1 MKTISQYKQE
11 MKDLMAKT
19 ADIEAQAVNENR
31 DMTDAELSLRTE
43 ILDTVEAHSR
53 LVANME
59 RSERIKDVLE
69 KPQAAVTVPKNT
81 NPRPIENEKKDRF
94 NSLGQ
99 QMVAVVNAGRPGG
112 GVDPRL
118 FNAAASGMSETVQ
131 SDGGF
136 LVQQDFVSDLLK
148 DLVNQAILAPKC
160 RQQPISA
167 NANSIKINGVDETS
181 RATGSRQGGIQ
192 AYWADEADEKTKS
205 KPKFRKV
212 ELNLHKLIGLC
223 YATDELLAD
232 AAALE
237 GFVRAA
243 FPAEFAF
250 VTDDAILRGTG
261 AGQPLGI
268 LNSGCLVTV
277 SKEAGQKADTIVAEN
292 VIKMSS
298 RIFAGSY
305 LNSAWYI
312 NQMCLPQLYTMSIAV
327 GTGGQLVFVPPGG
340 ISGAPYG
347 SLLGRPVIPIEQAS
361 ALGDLGD
368 IILADMGGY
377 ILAQKGG
384 IQSDVSIHVRF
395 VYDESV
401 FRFVLRLDGQPLR
414 ASALTPYKGG
424 STATQSH
431 FVTLAERA

>member
-1 MKTISQYKQE
+1 MKTISQYKE
-11 MKDLMAKT
+11 DIKSLMKKT
-19 ADIEAQAVNENR
+19 ADMDAKAINENR
-31 DMTDAELSLRTE
+31 DLIDSEISLKNE
-43 ILDTVEAHSR
+43 ILDTVEEINKTIVT
-53 LVANME
+53 LE
-59 RSERIKDVLE
+59 RQERVNSMLE
-69 KPQAAVTVPKNT
+69 KPQAAVTVPRNSK
-81 NPRPIENEKKDRF
+81 PRSPENERKDRF
-94 NSLGQ
+94 DSLGQ

-112 GVDPRL
+112 TADPRL

-136 LVQQDFVSDLLK
+136 LVQQDFVSGLMT

-205 KPKFRKV
+205 KPKFRKI

-305 LNSAWYI
+305 LNSNWYV

-368 IILADMGGY
+368 IILADMNGY

-384 IQSDVSIHVRF
+384 IQSDMSIHVRF

-401 FRFVLRLDGQPLR
+401 FRFVVRLDGSPVR
-414 ASALTPYKGG
+414 ATPLTPYKGG
-424 STATQSH
+424 SGATQSQ
-431 FVTLAERA
+431 FVALEAR